1 MDHNRATILIADD
14 EPFIRRSL
22 EYIFKQKDYKV
33 ILAQDGQEAWEKL
46 IVGTRPEIAFLD
58 VMMPK
63 LNGFE
68 LSKKIKSNHQLNSIY
83 VILLTAR
90 WQAADREYA
99 EKIGVDEYI
108 TKPFSPS
115 YIIRRVSE
123 ILKSKRGVNHEQS

>member
-1 MDHNRATILIADD
+1 MDNSRKTILIADD

-22 EYIFKQKDYKV
+22 EFVLKREGYLV
-33 ILAQDGQEAWEKL
+33 IAVKDGQEAWEKL
-46 IVGTRPEIAFLD
+46 MNGARPEIVFLD

-63 LNGFE
+63 LTGFE
-68 LSKKIKSNHQLNSIY
+68 LCEKIKSEDQLCDIF

-90 WQAADREYA
+90 WQASDREYA

-115 YIIRRVSE
+115 HIIRRVSA
-123 ILKSKRGVNHEQS
+123 ILKSKQGVLHD